1 MIGLREIRKLAFEQQ
16 VPEQSIERD
25 YVLTWVLSELSRHSS
40 LATSALLKGGTAL
53 KKLYYSDWRYS
64 EDLDFTLSTP
74 WSSEAIAAAVRE
86 ICAACM
92 KSAGLEISIAT
103 EEPRFDGERLRN
115 VTLYLA
121 YIGPLKRTRKPRE
134 LKLDFTAD
142 EVIVSQPEK
151 RPLLRAYSDEITPPL
166 ETLAYPLE
174 EILGEKMRTI
184 LQRTE
189 PRDLYDVWR
198 LLRDH
203 AEEMNLASVKNV
215 FAAKCTFKNIAVVG
229 WEEFLAQQKIEKY
242 GAAWE
247 RRLGDQIQDLLP
259 LKTVVKETKRL
270 LRACF
275 E

>member
-25 YVLTWVLSELSRHSS
+25 YVLTWVLAELSRHSS
-40 LATSALLKGGTAL
+40 LGTWAILKGGTAL
-53 KKLYYSDWRYS
+53 KKLYYNDWRYS
-64 EDLDFTLSTP
+64 EDLDFTLATP
-74 WSSEAIAAAVRE
+74 WPSEAIATAVRE
-86 ICAACM
+86 VCAACT
-92 KSAGLEISIAT
+92 KSAGLEINIAT
-103 EEPRFDGERLRN
+103 EEPRYDGERLRN
-115 VTLYLA
+115 VTFYLA
-121 YIGPLKRTRKPRE
+121 YVGPLKRTRRPRE

-142 EVIVSQPEK
+142 EMIVSKPDA
-151 RPLLRAYSDEITPPL
+151 RSLLRVYSDEITPPL
-166 ETLAYPLE
+166 QILSYPIE

-203 AEEMNLASVKNV
+203 AEEMNLTSVKSV
-215 FAAKCTFKNIAVVG
+215 FEDKCRFKNIAASG
-229 WEEFLAQQKIEKY
+229 WEEFLAEQKIEKY

-247 RRLGDQIQDLLP
+247 RRLGDQIQDLPP

-270 LRACF
+270 LRAYF